1 MSATSHYVELSGG
14 RFHYLDWGAPAQS
27 APVAI
32 LLHGF
37 NQTAHSWDEVAP
49 LLRAEHRVI
58 AIDQRGHGQTEWARD
73 KDYSR
78 QAMVDDV
85 RAIADHVGADRFAV
99 VGMSMGAVHAT
110 VLAGQA
116 TDRIRALVTVDWA
129 PHVETAGIEKIKLIA
144 LRTWDSF
151 DTAVREVMLFNPRR
165 TEDNV
170 RERLSHSLRERD
182 DGQWTWK
189 VDLMGFASDPRF
201 SDGADAMWRHVA
213 QVVCPALVVRGKQSD
228 VLSEQAAAELEAKLA
243 RGRGVT
249 VPDAGHSVAGDNPQ
263 ALYAAVAPF
272 LRDCATA

>member
-1 MSATSHYVELSGG
+1 MSATSEYVELSSG
-14 RFHYLDWGAPAQS
+14 RFHYLDWGGDAS

-49 LLRAEHRVI
+49 LLRDEHRIV

-73 KDYSR
+73 KNYSR

-99 VGMSMGAVHAT
+99 IGMSMGAVHAT
-110 VLAGQA
+110 LLAGQA
-116 TDRIRALVTVDWA
+116 GDRVSSLVTVDWA

-151 DTAVREVMLFNPRR
+151 DTAVREVMMFNQRR
-165 TEDNV
+165 TEENV
-170 RERLSHSLRERD
+170 RERLSHSLRERE

-201 SDGADAMWRHVA
+201 SDGSETMWQHVSN
-213 QVVCPALVVRGKQSD
+213 VRCPALVVRGGDSD
-228 VLSEQAAAELEAKLA
+228 VLSEHAAAELEAKLSS
-243 RGRGVT
+243 GRGVT
-249 VPDAGHSVAGDNPQ
+249 VPDAGHSVAGDNPG
-263 ALYAAVAPF
+263 ALHAAIAPF
-272 LRDCATA
+272 LREHR